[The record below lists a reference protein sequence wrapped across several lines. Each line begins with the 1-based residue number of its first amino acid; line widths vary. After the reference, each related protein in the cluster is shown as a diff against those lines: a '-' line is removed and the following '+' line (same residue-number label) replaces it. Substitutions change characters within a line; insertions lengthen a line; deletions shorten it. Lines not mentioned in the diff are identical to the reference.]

1 MKYIA
6 ILHKE
11 KDSSYGIT
19 LPDFEGCFSA
29 ADSWEDIPANIQEA
43 IELYAE
49 DEEDFEPPVASSF
62 EAVSNMEEAQGGTL
76 MIVDIDFD
84 FLDAK
89 AVPVNITMP
98 VYIRNRI
105 DRAAKK
111 AGMNRSA
118 YLVKAALEY
127 HPSDN
132 P

>member
-6 ILHKE
+6 ILHKD

-19 LPDFEGCFSA
+19 LPDFPGCFSA
-29 ADSWEDIPANIQEA
+29 ADSWEDIPANVQEA
-43 IELYAE
+43 VELYAD

-62 EAVSNMEEAQGGTL
+62 EAVSVMEETQGGTL

-84 FLDAK
+84 FLDSK

-127 HPSDN
+127 HHGDN
-132 P
+132 V